1 MESEKTMKSPTKI
14 SILTAV
20 LALGLILPALTY
32 AKEEKVK
39 LGDCPEAVQ
48 KTIKEKANGGTIV
61 EVEKETK
68 KDGTVVYEAEIKKDG
83 KEIEV
88 VVAADG
94 TLIKVEQEDDDD
106 DDKYDDNDDD

>member
-1 MESEKTMKSPTKI
+1 MKSRSKI

-20 LALGLILPALTY
+20 LALGLILPALIY

-48 KTIKEKANGGTIV
+48 KTIKEKADGGKIV
-61 EVEKETK
+61 EIEKETK
-68 KDGTVVYEAEIKKDG
+68 TDGTVVYEAEIKKDG
-83 KEIEV
+83 KEFDV

-94 TLIKVEQEDDDD
+94 TLIKVEEEDDGDD
-106 DDKYDDNDDD
+106 DGDEAKRHRDDD

>member
-1 MESEKTMKSPTKI
+1 MRRRRTMKSQTKI

-20 LALGLILPALTY
+20 LALGLILPGLTY

-39 LGDCPEAVQ
+39 LADCPEAVK
-48 KTIKEKANGGTIV
+48 KTIKEKANGGKIV

-68 KDGTVVYEAEIKKDG
+68 KDGMVVYEAEIKKDG

-94 TLIKVEQEDDDD
+94 TLIKVEEE
-106 DDKYDDNDDD
+106 DNDDN

>member
-1 MESEKTMKSPTKI
+1 MKSPTKI
-14 SILTAV
+14 SILTAA
-20 LALGLILPALTY
+20 LALGLILPALIY

-48 KTIKEKANGGTIV
+48 KAIKEKANGGKIV

-68 KDGTVVYEAEIKKDG
+68 KDGTIVYEAEIKKDG

-94 TLIKVEQEDDDD
+94 TLLKVEEEDDE
-106 DDKYDDNDDD
+106 YDDNDDD

>member
-1 MESEKTMKSPTKI
+1 MKSRTKI

-20 LALGLILPALTY
+20 LTLGLILPALIY

-48 KTIKEKANGGTIV
+48 KTIKEKANGGKIV

-106 DDKYDDNDDD
+106 DEYDDNDDD

>member
-1 MESEKTMKSPTKI
+1 MKSRTKI

-20 LALGLILPALTY
+20 LALGLILPTLIY

-48 KTIKEKANGGTIV
+48 KTIKEKADGGKIV
-61 EVEKETK
+61 EVEKETR
-68 KDGTVVYEAEIKKDG
+68 KDG

-94 TLIKVEQEDDDD
+94 TLIKVEQEEDDDD
-106 DDKYDDNDDD
+106 TYDDNDDD

>member
-1 MESEKTMKSPTKI
+1 MKI

-20 LALGLILPALTY
+20 LALGLILPVLTY

-39 LGDCPEAVQ
+39 LSDCP
-48 KTIKEKANGGTIV
+48 
-61 EVEKETK
+61 EKETK

-88 VVAADG
+88 EVAADG

-106 DDKYDDNDDD
+106 DKYDDNDDD